1 MMVRLIAFALAAM
14 LAACNA
20 ETNQRATPEI
30 ATGFTAKSAVAAK
43 RHMIVAANPH
53 ATQAGLAILRKGG
66 SALDAAIAAQLV
78 LNVVEPQSSGIGG
91 GGFLLHYAAKNGSIE
106 AYDGRETAPQA
117 ISPRIFL
124 TPEGKP
130 KKFFD
135 AAIGGASVGVP
146 GLIDMLEKAH
156 KKQGALPWRDIFAP
170 AIKIAREGFP
180 VSERLHKLVAQDK
193 HLKTFEAPRRYFYA
207 PDGTPWPVGH
217 ILKNPTLADTLE
229 AIAKNGAQAFYHGRL
244 AKEISAAV
252 KEAAT
257 NPGNLTPADFKNYR
271 AKIRAPLCAPY
282 KVWLVCGM
290 PPPSSGG
297 QATLQIL
304 GLLENTTF
312 AQAAPYS
319 AKAVHWFS
327 EAGRLAF
334 ADRNTYLADPD
345 FIPVPQGGLLD
356 PAYLKERA
364 DLIDPK
370 RSMGRATPGLPAL
383 ISDNRYAPDDSSF
396 GFSTTH
402 ISVID
407 AEGNAVSMTTSIE
420 NAFGS
425 RMMVGGFLLNNQLTD
440 FSFTP
445 AKNGAPVANAVE
457 PGKRPRS
464 SMAPTLVF
472 DASGRPVL
480 IIGSPGGSRIIGYVA
495 QALISILDWKMDVQ
509 TAVSKG
515 HFQARTGATE
525 LEENSGLE
533 VLKPE
538 LEAMGHKVDI
548 KPMTSGLHAIHIDGQ
563 KITGG
568 VDPRREGIALGD

>member
-1 MMVRLIAFALAAM
+1 MARLIVFALAIL

-20 ETNQRATPEI
+20 EINQQATPEI
-30 ATGFTAKSAVAAK
+30 ATGFTAKSAVTAK

-53 ATQAGLAILRKGG
+53 AARAGLAVLRKGG

-91 GGFLLHYAAKNGSIE
+91 GGFLLHYAARNGAIE
-106 AYDGRETAPQA
+106 AFDGRETAPQK

-130 KKFFD
+130 KKFFN

-146 GLIDMLEKAH
+146 GLLDMLEKAH
-156 KKQGALPWRDIFAP
+156 KKHGGLHWKDLFAP
-170 AIKIAREGFP
+170 AIKIARQGFP
-180 VSERLHKLVAQDK
+180 VSERLHKLIARDK
-193 HLKTFEAPRRYFYA
+193 YLKTFEAPRRFFYA

-217 ILKNPTLADTLE
+217 ILKNPALADTLE
-229 AIAKNGAQAFYHGRL
+229 AIAKGGVQRFYSGDI
-244 AKEISAAV
+244 AKEISIAV
-252 KEAAT
+252 QGTVK
-257 NPGNLTPADFKNYR
+257 NPGGLTEADFRNYN

-282 KVWLVCGM
+282 KTWLVCGM
-290 PPPSSGG
+290 PVPSSGG
-297 QATLQIL
+297 LTTLQIL
-304 GLLENTTF
+304 GLLENTPF

-319 AKAVHWFS
+319 AEAVHWFS

-356 PAYLKERA
+356 PTYLRERA

-383 ISDNRYAPDDSSF
+383 ISENRYAPDDSSY

-407 AEGNAVSMTTSIE
+407 SEGDAVSMTTSIE

-440 FSFTP
+440 FSFAP
-445 AKNGAPVANAVE
+445 VKNGAPVANAVE

-472 DASGRPVL
+472 DASGEPVL
-480 IIGSPGGSRIIGYVA
+480 AVGSPGGSRIIGYVA
-495 QALISILDWKMDVQ
+495 QALVSILDWKTDVQ

-525 LEENSGLE
+525 LEEGSDLTS
-533 VLKPE
+533 LKPE
-538 LEAMGHKVDI
+538 LEAMGHKVAV
-548 KPMTSGLHAIHIDGQ
+548 KPMTSGLHAIQIDGQ

-568 VDPRREGIALGD
+568 ADPRREGIALGD